1 MENGR
6 VARDI
11 PGVTTEVLILILV
24 IGTAL
29 AFDFTN
35 GFHDT
40 ANAMATSIATGA
52 LKPKIAVLLAGG
64 LNLVGAFISVAVAKT
79 VAKGIVDLDAFD
91 LSVTQDADK
100 LLLVVF
106 SGLIG
111 GIIWNLLTW
120 LFGLPSSSSH
130 ALFGGLIGA
139 AIGALGVSGVVW
151 DGVLQKIV
159 VPALAA
165 PLIAG
170 IIAALGT
177 AGVYWL
183 TKKTREQERD
193 NLFRAGQIGSASLV
207 ALAHGTSDAQKTM
220 GVIFLALVASG
231 HLDEAANMPL
241 WVTAA
246 CAFAIAAGTYA
257 GGWRVIRTLGKGLVE
272 IESPQGMAAETSS
285 AAIILTSAHFGMA
298 LSTTHVATGSILG
311 TGVGRPGAAVRWGVA
326 GRMAIAWVTTLP
338 IAALVSLLVWWVS
351 HGVAGQTNTATGA
364 VTAFVIL
371 AIVVAAITWQARKA
385 PVHADNVNE
394 DWDGNGLAPEDA
406 AAAAAAA
413 GTDTAATGTAT
424 GSLPNAGQADPAG
437 GLATAMAG
445 HTELHDPAHFVD
457 TTAGHDLTDTTGKGE

>member
-1 MENGR
+1 M
-6 VARDI
+6 
-11 PGVTTEVLILILV
+11 VTTEVLILILV

-52 LKPKIAVLLAGG
+52 LKPKVAVALAGG
-64 LNLVGAFISVAVAKT
+64 LNLVGAFLSVEVAKT

-91 LSVTQDADK
+91 LSQVADADK

-111 GIIWNLLTW
+111 GIVWNLLTW

-139 AIGALGVSGVVW
+139 AIGALGFSGVEW
-151 DGVLQKIV
+151 GGVLNKIL

-165 PLIAG
+165 PVIAG
-170 IIAALGT
+170 LVAAIGT
-177 AGVYWL
+177 YGIYR
-183 TKKTREQERD
+183 TTRKTRETERD
-193 NLFRAGQIGSASLV
+193 NLFRIGQIGSASLV

-231 HLDEAANMPL
+231 HLDEAANMPF
-241 WVTAA
+241 WVTAS
-246 CAFAIAAGTYA
+246 CAVAIAAGTYS

-272 IESPQGMAAETSS
+272 ISSPQGMAAEASS

-311 TGVGRPGAAVRWGVA
+311 TGVGRPGADVRWGVA

-338 IAALVSLLVWWVS
+338 IAALVSYCIWQVA
-351 HGVAGQTNTATGA
+351 HGTSSLTNLAGGA
-364 VTAFVIL
+364 IAAFVIL
-371 AIVVAAITWQARKA
+371 VIVVGLVIRQARKQ
-385 PVHADNVNE
+385 PVHADNVNA
-394 DWDGNGLAPEDA
+394 DWDEHGLTPATDHSDA
-406 AAAAAAA
+406 ATADVSLTETA
-413 GTDTAATGTAT
+413 GRT
-424 GSLPNAGQADPAG
+424 LAG
-437 GLATAMAG
+437 ATAG
-445 HTELHDPAHFVD
+445 VHDPAHFVD
-457 TTAGHDLTDTTGKGE
+457 TTTGAENHRKDN